1 MSMPPRFIGHTMA
14 TGLFDTPVS
23 VEDVPAEAEDYR
35 ALSGTAVAAFAL
47 ALLAPL
53 AFFDWWLLVVPV
65 VGLIFAVVA
74 LTDIARRPTALTGRP
89 FAIASAALSSLC
101 LVGAVA
107 WLSVVYATE
116 LPPGH
121 ERLNYALLQPATGD
135 TPDRIPETAVA
146 FHGKDVLIKG
156 YMYPG
161 NRQRGI
167 IQFLLV
173 RDQGDCCFGG
183 NPKITDRI
191 LVQMADQPGIDYS
204 PRMRKL
210 AGKFRIEPTGTS
222 TLDGGVLYHLD
233 DARLR

>member
-1 MSMPPRFIGHTMA
+1 MA
-14 TGLFDTPVS
+14 TGLFDTAVS
-23 VEDVPAEAEDYR
+23 IDDRSADVEEYR
-35 ALSGTAVAAFAL
+35 ALSGTAVAAAAFA
-47 ALLAPL
+47 ALSPL

-65 VGLIFAVVA
+65 VGLILAIVA

-89 FAIASAALSSLC
+89 FAIGSAVLASLC
-101 LVGAVA
+101 LVGALA

-121 ERLNYALLQPATGD
+121 ERLNYALLQPSPGEP
-135 TPDRIPETAVA
+135 PDRVPDTALA

-167 IQFLLV
+167 VQFLLV

-183 NPKITDRI
+183 NPKITDRV
-191 LVQMADQPGIDYS
+191 LVEMADQPGIDYS

-210 AGKFRIEPTGTS
+210 AGTFRIEPAGTS

-233 DARLR
+233 NARLR